1 MVFGFDS
8 ALGASFL
15 VYMLVQTLSQF
26 AFIPIVGDRAAQSIQ
41 KIESNRKPRFHS
53 QIASVIPNPHNILGG
68 QLQGQYVF
76 LGRNFQRV
84 DAKRSGGHD
93 RQR

>member
-26 AFIPIVGDRAAQSIQ
+26 AFIPIVGDWTAQSIQ
-41 KIESNRKPRFHS
+41 KIESNR
-53 QIASVIPNPHNILGG
+53 
-68 QLQGQYVF
+68 
-76 LGRNFQRV
+76 
-84 DAKRSGGHD
+84 
-93 RQR
+93 